1 MDGFSHQLDELK
13 ALDYVNLAN
22 CLIKAYV
29 KFLYCSYFLG
39 EKFSIKQLGRA
50 GLNSVHLSKPC
61 ASILNPNLMGRP
73 RI

>member
-50 GLNSVHLSKPC
+50 GLKFGPSFEALCFNTQSQFNGK
-61 ASILNPNLMGRP
+61 A
-73 RI
+73 